1 MHKLTKLTPNERD
14 QIALLYGQGLSLRA
28 VASRLGRNVSSISRE
43 VKRNRFGDG
52 YVAISAQFQSD
63 KRKTEGRKRHPLK
76 NPITYSYILEKLR
89 EGWSPEQIS
98 GRLKLENGRQIICPE
113 TIYQFIYS
121 PDHKDLGLWE
131 YLPRKQKR
139 RQRKFGRASKKLY
152 IPNRVSI
159 HLRPKGVERRKEFG
173 HWEGDTVIGRQEKSK
188 VIHTE
193 VERKTRFLQ
202 AKIINSKKVEETLNA
217 QRQIFSNFLCK
228 SVTTDNGFEFV
239 GHEQLKG
246 LGIKTYFA
254 DPYSSWQR
262 GTNEHHNGLLR
273 RYLPKKTDFE
283 NLTQEEL
290 DDIVWEINN
299 KPRKMH
305 NFLTAQEML
314 ESEQK
319 ATGVAILF
327 RM

>member
-1 MHKLTKLTPNERD
+1 MLKLTKLTPNERD
-14 QIALLYGQGLSLRA
+14 LIAVFLGQGLSLRA
-28 VASRLGRNVSSISRE
+28 IATKLGRHVSSISRE
-43 VKRNRFGDG
+43 IKRNRFGDG

-63 KRKTEGRKRHPLK
+63 KRRIDGRERHPLK
-76 NPITYSYILEKLR
+76 DPIIYAYVLEKLR

-98 GRLKLENGRQIICPE
+98 GRLKLENGHQVICPE

-121 PDHKDLGLWE
+121 PQNKNLGLWE

-139 RQRKFGRASKKLY
+139 RQRKFGRVSKRLH

-159 HLRPKGVERRKEFG
+159 HLRSKEVEKRIKFG
-173 HWEGDTVIGRQEKSK
+173 HWEGDTIIGKQEKSK

-202 AKIINSKKVEETLNA
+202 AKIIGSKKVEETLNA
-217 QRQIFSNFLCK
+217 QREIFTNFLCY
-228 SVTTDNGFEFV
+228 SVTTDNGFEFI
-239 GHEQLKG
+239 GHESLKS
-246 LGIKTYFA
+246 LGIQTYFA

-283 NLTQEEL
+283 NLFQEEL

-305 NFLTAQEML
+305 GFLTAQEML
-314 ESEQK
+314 ELEQK
-319 ATGVAILF
+319 ATGVAIQF

>member
-1 MHKLTKLTPNERD
+1 MHKSTKLTPSERD
-14 QIALLYGQGLSLRA
+14 LIAVFLGQGLSLRA
-28 VASRLGRNVSSISRE
+28 IATKLGRNVSSISRE

-52 YVAISAQFQSD
+52 YVAISAQFQSN
-63 KRKTEGRKRHPLK
+63 KRRINGRKRHPLK
-76 NPITYSYILEKLR
+76 DSVTYSYVLEKLL
-89 EGWSPEQIS
+89 EGWSPEQIC
-98 GRLKLENGRQIICPE
+98 GRLKRENGRRIICPE
-113 TIYQFIYS
+113 TIYKFIYS
-121 PDHKDLGLWE
+121 PDHKDLALWE

-139 RQRKFGRASKKLY
+139 RQRKFGRASKRLH

-159 HLRPKGVERRKEFG
+159 HLRPKEVETRKEFG
-173 HWEGDTVIGRQEKSK
+173 HWEGDTVIGKQEKSK

-193 VERKTRFLQ
+193 VERKTRFFQ
-202 AKIINSKKVEETLNA
+202 ARIIGSKKVEETLNA
-217 QRQIFSNFLCK
+217 QKEIFSSFLCK
-228 SVTTDNGFEFV
+228 SVTTDNGFEFI
-239 GHEQLKG
+239 GHERLKN
-246 LGIKTYFA
+246 LGIATYFA

-273 RYLPKKTDFE
+273 RYLPKKTAFE

-299 KPRKMH
+299 RPRKVH
-305 NFLTAQEML
+305 QFRTSQEML
-314 ESEQK
+314 ELEQK

>member
-14 QIALLYGQGLSLRA
+14 LIAVFLGQGLSLRA
-28 VASRLGRNVSSISRE
+28 IASCLGRNVSSISRE
-43 VKRNRFGDG
+43 IKRNRFGDG
-52 YVAISAQFQSD
+52 YVAISAQFRSD
-63 KRKTEGRKRHPLK
+63 KRRFDGRKRHPLK
-76 NPITYSYILEKLR
+76 DPVTYAYVLEKLR

-121 PDHKDLGLWE
+121 PNHKDLALWE

-139 RQRKFGRASKKLY
+139 RQRKFGRASKRLH

-159 HLRPKGVERRKEFG
+159 HLRPKEVEKRKEFG
-173 HWEGDTVIGRQEKSK
+173 HWEGDTIIGKQEKSK
-188 VIHTE
+188 AIHTE
-193 VERKTRFLQ
+193 VERKTRFL
-202 AKIINSKKVEETLNA
+202 AARIIGSKKVEETLNA
-217 QRQIFSNFLCK
+217 QREIFTNFLCR
-228 SVTTDNGFEFV
+228 SVTTDNGFEFI
-239 GHEQLKG
+239 GHESLKS
-246 LGIKTYFA
+246 LGIATYFA

-283 NLTQEEL
+283 SLFQEEL

-299 KPRKMH
+299 KPRKVH
-305 NFLTAQEML
+305 GFLTAQEML
-314 ESEQK
+314 ELEQK
-319 ATGVAILF
+319 ATGVAIQF

>member
-1 MHKLTKLTPNERD
+1 MHKSTKLTPNERD
-14 QIALLYGQGLSLRA
+14 LIAVFLGQGLALRA
-28 VASRLGRNVSSISRE
+28 IATKLERDVSSISRE

-52 YVAISAQFQSD
+52 YVAIFAQSQTN
-63 KRKTEGRKRHPLK
+63 KRRIKGRKRHSLK
-76 NPITYSYILEKLR
+76 DPVTYAYVLEKLR
-89 EGWSPEQIS
+89 EGWSPEQIC

-121 PDHKDLGLWE
+121 PTNKGLGLWE

-139 RQRKFGRASKKLY
+139 RQRKFGRASKRLH

-159 HLRPKGVERRKEFG
+159 HLRPKGVEKRESFG
-173 HWEGDTVIGRQEKSK
+173 HWEGDTVIGKQEKSK

-193 VERKTRFLQ
+193 VERKTRFFQ
-202 AKIINSKKVEETLNA
+202 ARVIGSKKVEETLNA
-217 QRQIFSNFLCK
+217 QREIFSSFLCK
-228 SVTTDNGFEFV
+228 SVTTDNGFEFI
-239 GHEQLKG
+239 GHENLKS
-246 LGIKTYFA
+246 LGITSYFA

-273 RYLPKKTDFE
+273 RYLPKKTNFE
-283 NLTQEEL
+283 NLFQEEL
-290 DDIVWEINN
+290 NDIVWEINN

-305 NFLTAQEML
+305 GFRTAQEML

-319 ATGVAILF
+319 ATGVAIRF

>member
-1 MHKLTKLTPNERD
+1 MHKSTKLTPSERD
-14 QIALLYGQGLSLRA
+14 QIAILLGKGVSLRKIA
-28 VASRLGRNVSSISRE
+28 AILGRNVSSISRE
-43 VKRNRFGDG
+43 TKRNRLGDG
-52 YVAISAQFQSD
+52 YVAISAQWQSD
-63 KRKTEGRKRHPLK
+63 KRKMEGRKRHPLK
-76 NPITYSYILEKLR
+76 DPITYSHVLEKLR
-89 EGWSPEQIS
+89 EGWSPEQIC
-98 GRLKLENGRQIICPE
+98 GRLKLETGTVVIGVE
-113 TIYQFIYS
+113 TVYRFIYAS
-121 PDHKDLGLWE
+121 KNKGLRLWE
-131 YLPRKQKR
+131 YLPWKRQR
-139 RQRKFGRASKKLY
+139 RQRKLGRQAKRTH

-159 HLRPKGVERRKEFG
+159 HLRPKGVEKRREFG
-173 HWEGDTVIGRQEKSK
+173 HWEGDTLIGKQEKSK

-202 AKIINSKKVEETLNA
+202 ARIIGSKKIEETLNA
-217 QRQIFSNFLCK
+217 QKEIFSSFFCK

-239 GHEQLKG
+239 GHEQLRS
-246 LGIKTYFA
+246 LGIETYFA

-290 DDIVWEINN
+290 DDMVWEVNN

-305 NFLTAQEML
+305 QYKTAQEML
-314 ESEQK
+314 ELEQRT
-319 ATGVAILF
+319 TGVAIQL

>member
-1 MHKLTKLTPNERD
+1 MHKSTKLTPNERD
-14 QIALLYGQGLSLRA
+14 QIAVCLGQGLSLR
-28 VASRLGRNVSSISRE
+28 VIASRLGRNASSISRE

-52 YVAISAQFQSD
+52 YVAISAQWQSD
-63 KRKTEGRKRHPLK
+63 KRKIEGRKRHPLK
-76 NPITYSYILEKLR
+76 DPVTYAYVLEKLR
-89 EGWSPEQIS
+89 DGWSPEQIC
-98 GRLKLENGRQIICPE
+98 GRLKLEKQRTILCPE

-121 PDHKDLGLWE
+121 PKNKDLGLWE

-139 RQRKFGRASKKLY
+139 RQRKFGRQAKRLH

-159 HLRPKGVERRKEFG
+159 HLRPKEVEKRQEFG
-173 HWEGDTVIGRQEKSK
+173 HWEGDTVIGKQEKSK

-202 AKIINSKKVEETLNA
+202 ARIISSKKVEETLNA
-217 QRQIFSNFLCK
+217 QKEIFSNFLCK
-228 SVTTDNGFEFV
+228 SVTTDNGFEFI
-239 GHEQLKG
+239 GHKQLKD
-246 LGIKTYFA
+246 LGIETYFA

-273 RYLPKKTDFE
+273 RYLPKKTSFE
-283 NLTQEEL
+283 NLFQEDL

-299 KPRKMH
+299 KPRKIH
-305 NFLTAQEML
+305 GFLTAQEML
-314 ESEQK
+314 ELEQK

>member
-1 MHKLTKLTPNERD
+1 MHKLTNITPIERD
-14 QIALLYGQGLSLRA
+14 QITVFLSQGLSLRA
-28 VASRLGRNVSSISRE
+28 IALKLERDVSSISRE

-52 YVAISAQFQSD
+52 YVAISAQFQAD
-63 KRKTEGRKRHPLK
+63 ERKLNSQKRHPLK
-76 NPITYSYILEKLR
+76 DPVTYAYVLEKLG

-98 GRLKLENGRQIICPE
+98 GRLKLENGKQIICPE

-121 PDHKDLGLWE
+121 PKNKGLGLWE
-131 YLPRKQKR
+131 DLPRKQKR
-139 RQRKFGRASKKLY
+139 RQRKFGRASKRLH

-159 HLRPKGVERRKEFG
+159 HLRPKEVEKRKIFG
-173 HWEGDTVIGRQEKSK
+173 HWEGDTVIGKQEKSK

-202 AKIINSKKVEETLNA
+202 AKIIDSKKVEETLNA
-217 QRQIFSNFLCK
+217 QRQIFTSFLCK

-239 GHEQLKG
+239 GHEQLKS
-246 LGIKTYFA
+246 LGIQTYFA

-262 GTNEHHNGLLR
+262 GTNEYHNGLLR
-273 RYLPKKTDFE
+273 RYLPKKTSFE
-283 NLTQEEL
+283 NLFQEEL

-299 KPRKMH
+299 RPRKMH
-305 NFLTAQEML
+305 NYRTAQEML
-314 ESEQK
+314 ASEQK
-319 ATGVAILF
+319 TTGVAIRF